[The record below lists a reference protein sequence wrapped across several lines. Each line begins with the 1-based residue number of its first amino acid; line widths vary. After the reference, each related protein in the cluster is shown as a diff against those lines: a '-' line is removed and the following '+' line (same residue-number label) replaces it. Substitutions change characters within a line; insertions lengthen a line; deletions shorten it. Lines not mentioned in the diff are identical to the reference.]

1 MSSLKEVVSEQFQ
14 AVLSSFLET
23 FKAASDKHL
32 PDLAQ
37 HWSREKD
44 LDLFRFLLIIRS
56 IPVIS
61 WKHMK

>member
-1 MSSLKEVVSEQFQ
+1 MSEQFQ
-14 AVLSSFLET
+14 AVLSFLET
-23 FKAASDKHL
+23 FKATSDKHL

-61 WKHMK
+61 WKQMK